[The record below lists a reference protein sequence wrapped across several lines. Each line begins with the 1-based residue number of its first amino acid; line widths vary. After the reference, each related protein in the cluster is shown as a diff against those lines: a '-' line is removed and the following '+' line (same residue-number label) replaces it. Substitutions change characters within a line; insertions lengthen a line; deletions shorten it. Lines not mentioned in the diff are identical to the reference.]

1 MAKSLCP
8 NCGTELSRDDI
19 FCGSCGARTNE
30 FDTETNGVP
39 PIKEE
44 TTKKSNTEGIPRGI
58 TGIIITIVGL
68 FLLFYSFLTAYNLFN
83 WDFID
88 ETFIVRIIFFVAMIG
103 IGSYLTEKGASLL
116 EDTRIIGVIIAP
128 IGLFMLCFSFIIANT
143 FIHGEF
149 YFDEL
154 FFIRIVFFFCMIGIG
169 GYLTGKGVTLM
180 PYPKFTGLVLTAIG
194 AFMLLYS
201 FIIANAFVSGE
212 FRADETFIIRIIYF
226 VCMIGIGGYLTG
238 KGVSEICTTRSGVC

>member
-83 WDFID
+83 WDVID
-88 ETFIVRIIFFVAMIG
+88 ETFIV
-103 IGSYLTEKGASLL
+103 S
-116 EDTRIIGVIIAP
+116 
-128 IGLFMLCFSFIIANT
+128 
-143 FIHGEF
+143 
-149 YFDEL
+149 
-154 FFIRIVFFFCMIGIG
+154 
-169 GYLTGKGVTLM
+169 GKGQYIVHH
-180 PYPKFTGLVLTAIG
+180 
-194 AFMLLYS
+194 
-201 FIIANAFVSGE
+201 FI
-212 FRADETFIIRIIYF
+212 
-226 VCMIGIGGYLTG
+226 
-238 KGVSEICTTRSGVC
+238 